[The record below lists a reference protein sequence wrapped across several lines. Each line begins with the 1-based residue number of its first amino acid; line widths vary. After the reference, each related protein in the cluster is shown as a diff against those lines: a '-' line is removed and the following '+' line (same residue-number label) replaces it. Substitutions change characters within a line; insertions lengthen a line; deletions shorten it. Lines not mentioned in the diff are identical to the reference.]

1 MPIISSETLLVS
13 NSEDVQFI
21 VNILGYLYN
30 QDNME
35 AKANFL
41 YYLASKNQEE
51 HSRHDFIL
59 KGMECQRE
67 SDLEAWLLEFDIS
80 IIFKELR
87 RKSLYEVVELILY
100 RLIPDNN
107 CNIYLQCFLDLV
119 LERDYHRQAGISDFL
134 AFWEK
139 NCSKFSIPSPE
150 GDNAVRILTIHKS
163 KGLEFPVVIIPF
175 ADEDY
180 ERKPKDKI
188 WIKDLADDFGIPRAL
203 VDNSKAIENFGK
215 EAISVYEKQREE
227 ELLDNINILYVALT
241 RAEEQLYII
250 STFVQPKKDG
260 NYPYNMASFFVKF
273 LHDINVFD
281 EQKLQYYFGHS
292 EKRSKDEVLP
302 SNKNEIVS
310 VSSRFDP
317 RRVKIAQ
324 NEALLWGTSQKSAI
338 EYGNVIHEILSGIFY
353 TDDLNFAITKALE
366 TGLIQINQKE
376 VVQKTIS
383 DIINHDDLS
392 MYYSLENKVY
402 NEQTIIQNEGKTV
415 QPDRIVITSNNEV
428 FLLDYKTGIH
438 SDKHKM
444 QLENYQ
450 NVLKKMNFKVVAR
463 TLIYIGEKIEIVQF

>member
-1 MPIISSETLLVS
+1 VPIISSETLLVS

-30 QDNME
+30 QDNLE
-35 AKANFL
+35 ARANFL

-67 SDLEAWLLEFDIS
+67 IDLEAWLLEFDIS
-80 IIFKELR
+80 ITFKDLR
-87 RKSLYEVVELILY
+87 RKSLYEVVELILF

-134 AFWEK
+134 IFWEK
-139 NCSKFSIPSPE
+139 NCEKYSIPSPE

-188 WIKDLADDFGIPRAL
+188 WIKDLADDFGMPRAL
-203 VDNSKAIENFGK
+203 VDNSRAIENFGK
-215 EAISVYEKQREE
+215 EAISIYEKQREE

-241 RAEEQLYII
+241 RAEEQLFVI
-250 STFVQPKKDG
+250 STFVRQKKDG

-273 LHDINVFD
+273 LQDINIFE
-281 EQKLQYYFGHS
+281 EQKLQYYFGHN
-292 EKRSKDEVLP
+292 EKRLKDEVLS

-310 VSSRFDP
+310 VSSRFNP
-317 RRVKIAQ
+317 RSVKIAQ

-338 EYGNVIHEILSGIFY
+338 EYGNIIHEILSEIVY
-353 TDDLNFAITKALE
+353 EDDVSFAITHALE
-366 TGLIQINQKE
+366 TGLININQK
-376 VVQKTIS
+376 VAVQKTIA
-383 DIINHDDLS
+383 DIINHDGLRI
-392 MYYSLENKVY
+392 YYSRDNTIY

-415 QPDRIVITSNNEV
+415 KPDRIVITSLNEV

-438 SDKHKM
+438 SDKHKV

-450 NVLKKMNFKVVAR
+450 NVLEKMNFKVVAR
-463 TLIYIGEKIEIVQF
+463 TLIYIGEKTEIVQF